1 MQQRRTEWYRKKS
14 CLVATDA
21 VNSLTTASACAHT
34 AAKPLTAS
42 VALATAGQQEDK
54 TSFFADYYLVVKKE
68 MVVNSMNWMAG
79 GAQGSGVD
87 TAANIFGKAC
97 GYGGLYVFGRR
108 EYHSNIK
115 GLHSY
120 FHLRVSPEEILA
132 NVNDVDLLAA
142 FDAETAVRH
151 ISEVVPKGGVIIDSQ
166 QVNTKVLDIP
176 TLPPEFKDELVR
188 FMEKNNVGE
197 TLNDWLN
204 HAKQRKVQVFPVP
217 YMELLSQIGAK
228 LGIAQISKI
237 TRMINVI
244 TIGVSFAL
252 FKYDRRLAEKA
263 VRDTFAGKEKI
274 AEMNVI
280 ALNHAYDYTKENLSG
295 FEHLLEKTKVN
306 EERLFLTGN
315 QAVAMGK
322 VLGGCR
328 VQTYY
333 PITPAADESEYLE
346 AHQIMKT
353 GAGEDEAIVVIQT
366 EDEIAAVNSASGA
379 ALAGTRAA
387 TSTSGPGFSLM
398 AEGISWAGHN
408 EVPLV
413 ITYYQR
419 GAPATG
425 LPTRNG
431 QGDLRFAMH
440 AGHGEFSRI
449 ILASGD
455 IQECF
460 YDAAK
465 VFNLADKYQMPVI
478 HLLDKAMANCSQTYP
493 VFDYGKFK
501 IDRGKILTEKE
512 LEGKEYRRFC
522 LTENGV
528 SPRVVLGTRNGVHW
542 YTGDEHNEAG
552 HISEEPLNR
561 RLMVEKRMKKLALV
575 EKEVPV
581 GDKLKFFGDHDSEN
595 IVVSWGSP
603 KGAIIESLS
612 MLKQEGFSL
621 CFMQMRL
628 IHPLPVEE
636 VKKALAG
643 KKRIIDV
650 EDNYTGQLGGV
661 IKEATGIAPN
671 YYILKYTGRPMT
683 TTEVYGTLKAVL
695 AGKASEREVLM
706 VGS

>member
-1 MQQRRTEWYRKKS
+1 MAIDS
-14 CLVATDA
+14 I
-21 VNSLTTASACAHT
+21 
-34 AAKPLTAS
+34 
-42 VALATAGQQEDK
+42 
-54 TSFFADYYLVVKKE
+54 
-68 MVVNSMNWMAG
+68 NWMAG

-120 FHLRVSPEEILA
+120 FHLRISPKEVIA

-151 ISEVVPKGGVIIDSQ
+151 INEIVPEGGIIIGSQ
-166 QVNTKVLDIP
+166 QMNTKVLDIP
-176 TLPPEFKDELVR
+176 TLPPEFKAELVA
-188 FMEKNNVGE
+188 FMKEKNVGE

-204 HAKQRKVQVFPVP
+204 YAKQKKVHVFPVP
-217 YMELLSQIGAK
+217 YMELLNQIGEK
-228 LGIAQISKI
+228 LGIAKISKI
-237 TRMINVI
+237 TRMINVL

-252 FKYDRRLAEKA
+252 FKYDRSLAEKA
-263 VRDTFAGKEKI
+263 VRATFSGKEKI
-274 AEMNVI
+274 AEMNMM
-280 ALNHAYDYTKENLSG
+280 ALNHAYDYAE
-295 FEHLLEKTKVN
+295 EHFKNDFKHRLEKTEVN

-346 AHQIMKT
+346 AHQILKT
-353 GAGEDEAIVVIQT
+353 GGEDEAIIVIQT

-379 ALAGTRAA
+379 ALAGARAA

-398 AEGISWAGHN
+398 VEGLSWAGN
-408 EVPLV
+408 SEVPLV

-425 LPTRNG
+425 LPTRHA
-431 QGDLRFAMH
+431 QGDLRFVMH
-440 AGHGEFSRI
+440 AGHGEFPRI

-465 VFNLADKYQMPVI
+465 VFNLAEKYQMPVV

-501 IDRGKILTEKE
+501 IERGELLTEKD
-512 LEGKEYRRFC
+512 LEGKEYRRFRF
-522 LTENGV
+522 TDTGV
-528 SPRVVLGTRNGVHW
+528 SPRVMLGTKNGVHW
-542 YTGDEHNEAG
+542 YSGDEHNEIG

-561 RLMVEKRMKKLALV
+561 RLMVEKRMKKLELV
-575 EKEVPV
+575 KKEVPV
-581 GDKLKFFGDHDSEN
+581 EDKLKFYGDTDSEN

-603 KGAIIESLS
+603 KGAIIESLEK
-612 MLKQEGFSL
+612 LKQEGFNIG
-621 CFMQMRL
+621 FMQVRL
-628 IHPLPVEE
+628 LHPLPTEE
-636 VKKALAG
+636 VKKALEG

-650 EDNYTGQLGGV
+650 EDNFSGQLGGI
-661 IKEATGIAPN
+661 IKEQTGIAPN
-671 YYILKYTGRPMT
+671 YHVLKYTGRPMT
-683 TTEVYGTLKAVL
+683 TTEVYEALKAIL
-695 AGKASEREVLM
+695 TDKASEREVLM
-706 VGS
+706 FGA